1 MIPKRPR
8 NLHCGRAE
16 RDAIRARA
24 AAAGKTV
31 TRFLLDPVVAGDRED
46 GVPGL
51 TPRELAEL
59 CEGLRAVIAFMR
71 SRGGRQACGDAVPP
85 AANTECPPQG
95 ARVRLSVSATDGE
108 WARVRERAA
117 GRGLSISD
125 FLVGLALPTGSAS
138 DAGPL
143 PALNGM
149 EQREAL
155 DAIRQMRGLLP
166 AMDDAVSSEVRER
179 HTAPSPDA
187 GAADPGGPEPAGC
200 SFPPDEGR
208 AAPAEGARA
217 SCDAGGP
224 SKAPGGSGRSS
235 GENREPRQGSLL

>member
-24 AAAGKTV
+24 AAAGKTI

-71 SRGGRQACGDAVPP
+71 SRGGRQGGAVPP
-85 AANTECPPQG
+85 AANTEGPLQE
-95 ARVRLSVSATDGE
+95 ARVRLSVSATDGD
-108 WARVRERAA
+108 WATVRERAA

-143 PALNGM
+143 PALDGM

-155 DAIRQMRGLLP
+155 DAIRHMRGLLP
-166 AMDDAVSSEVRER
+166 AMDDAAPSEVPER
-179 HTAPSPDA
+179 
-187 GAADPGGPEPAGC
+187 AGC
-200 SFPPDEGR
+200 SILPDEGR
-208 AAPAEGARA
+208 AAPAEGVRA
-217 SCDAGGP
+217 SCDAGGS

>member
-16 RDAIRARA
+16 RDAIRERA

-31 TRFLLDPVVAGDRED
+31 TRFLLDPVVSGDRED

-71 SRGGRQACGDAVPP
+71 SRGGRQGGAVPP
-85 AANTECPPQG
+85 AANTEGPLQG

-108 WARVRERAA
+108 WATVRERAA

-166 AMDDAVSSEVRER
+166 AMDDAAPSEVPER
-179 HTAPSPDA
+179 HAAPSPDA
-187 GAADPGGPEPAGC
+187 EAADPGGPERAGC
-200 SFPPDEGR
+200 SFLPDEGR

-217 SCDAGGP
+217 SCDTTGP
-224 SKAPGGSGRSS
+224 SKTPGGSGRSS
-235 GENREPRQGSLL
+235 GENRESRQGSLL

>member
-8 NLHCGRAE
+8 NLHCSRAE
-16 RDAIRARA
+16 RDAIRERA

-31 TRFLLDPVVAGDRED
+31 TRFLLDPVVSGDRED
-46 GVPGL
+46 EVRGL

-71 SRGGRQACGDAVPP
+71 SRGGRQGGVVPP
-85 AANTECPPQG
+85 AANTEGPLQG

-143 PALNGM
+143 PALDGM

-166 AMDDAVSSEVRER
+166 AMDDAAPSEVRER
-179 HTAPSPDA
+179 HAASSPDA
-187 GAADPGGPEPAGC
+187 GAAGSGGPERAGC

-217 SCDAGGP
+217 SWDTTGP
-224 SKAPGGSGRSS
+224 SKAPGGAGRSS